1 MGRVGGKGD
10 EDEDGASEQDS
21 SCGGADMAEE
31 KNHRRDGDDHGFDD
45 VEGHG
50 HGGAV
55 ALEESIGDPTGEEGA
70 GHGDEGHQ
78 FQGPASGGRDIGFH
92 VKTHL
97 ILKVEDSD
105 LVRARANGPGAGI
118 GSGIKP
124 NEGMGEYR
132 AERFQKRDGDAS
144 GVIDFISDDFREASL
159 LGGRSGG
166 EVHKE
171 GGGGGEERRDTKE
184 PAPFALRN
192 GQSKKGKT
200 GQDKRGEKADG
211 NLAQLYHE
219 AKDSGEGAS
228 FPASEPGRINF
239 HHAGCAEGLKVAVH
253 QPNEGEGGK
262 GAGEGGKAENE
273 VDGDGANGTDEEGGA
288 AADSVGQE
296 PVDEL
301 AGAVGE
307 RPDGQ
312 HVGDLGSGEV
322 ELGNHAW
329 GGKTKVEAAHVVG
342 AVEEADRDPV

>member
-1 MGRVGGKGD
+1 
-10 EDEDGASEQDS
+10 
-21 SCGGADMAEE
+21 MA
-31 KNHRRDGDDHGFDD
+31 F
-45 VEGHG
+45 
-50 HGGAV
+50 
-55 ALEESIGDPTGEEGA
+55 EESIGDPTGKEGA
-70 GHGDEGHQ
+70 SHGNERHQ

-92 VKTHL
+92 VETHL

-105 LVRARANGPGAGI
+105 LVGARANGPGAGI

-144 GVIDFISDDFREASL
+144 GVIDFISDDSWKASF

-200 GQDKRGEKADG
+200 SQDKRSQKADG
-211 NLAQLYHE
+211 NLAELNHE

-228 FPASEPGRINF
+228 FPASEPGRIDF
-239 HHAGCAEGLKVAVH
+239 DHPRCAEGLKVAVH
-253 QPNEGEGGK
+253 QPDEGEGGK

-273 VDGDGANGTDEEGGA
+273 VDADRANGTDEEGGA

-296 PVDEL
+296 SVDEL

-312 HVGDLGSGEV
+312 HVGNLGSGEV

-329 GGKTKVEAAHVVG
+329 GGKTKVVAAHVVG
-342 AVEEADRDPV
+342 AVEEADGDPVQATP